1 VYSWIFDDGW
11 GGGGAGSVQT
21 PNYDCT
27 GPGASGCW
35 GHRNSLLSYST
46 TPGVT
51 AYAAAAAYGFC
62 SPESSNTIT
71 LCPLS
76 SNDILAG
83 SFAMQVGGL
92 TSP

>member
-1 VYSWIFDDGW
+1 VYGWIFDDGW
-11 GGGGAGSVQT
+11 GGAGFMQT
-21 PNYDCT
+21 PNYTCT
-27 GPGASGCW
+27 GPGAPGCW

-51 AYAAAAAYGFC
+51 TYAAAAYGYC
-62 SPESSNTIT
+62 SPESSNTLT

-83 SFAMQVGGL
+83 SFAMQVAGL